1 MFCQKCGANVA
12 EGTSFCPACGNAMGA
27 PVAPAEN
34 FNAATENQNNNDFD
48 ATVAVPFVNGAYQPQ
63 QAPVAPPPFMPV
75 APQPPQKKNTGLKA
89 AIVVVSVIAVAAIV
103 MVILLATGIIG
114 GDKKDSEDATDN
126 EGTTV
131 SQTADDEDSDIII
144 GGTDDI
150 KDKYNKDEEKTTI
163 PSNKDNDANS
173 KKINRG
179 MISGNTYTADYLDL
193 SFTKPEAWQFVSDSE
208 LAQLGEMDESVMN
221 SDVAEYLENNL
232 IFYEMMARTTA
243 GNKNVI
249 IAYESLTATDSED
262 ATVEE
267 YFDGVKLGMD
277 ATGLGYQYSEV
288 KKEKLGNETF
298 HSMLASMN
306 YSGFS
311 VYQKLFVVM
320 KDKVAATIV
329 ITATSEAEIAE
340 IEAMFSK

>member
-12 EGTSFCPACGNAMGA
+12 EGTSFCPACGNAVGA

-75 APQPPQKKNTGLKA
+75 VPQPPQKKNTGLKA
-89 AIVVVSVIAVAAIV
+89 AIAVVSVIAVAAIV

-114 GDKKDSEDATDN
+114 GDKKDGEDATDN

-131 SQTADDEDSDIII
+131 SQVADGEDTDIII
-144 GGTDDI
+144 GET
-150 KDKYNKDEEKTTI
+150 KYNKDEEETKI
-163 PSNKDNDANS
+163 PSNKDNNADS

-179 MISGNTYTADYLDL
+179 TISGNTYTADYLDL
-193 SFTKPEAWQFVSDSE
+193 SFTKPDAWQFVSDSE

-232 IFYEMMARTTA
+232 IFYEMMARTIA

-262 ATVEE
+262 ATVDE

-277 ATGLGYQYSEV
+277 STGLGYQYSEI

-298 HSMLASMN
+298 HSMLTSMN
-306 YSGFS
+306 YGGVS

-320 KDKVAATIV
+320 KDKVAATII
-329 ITATSEAEIAE
+329 ITAASEAEIAE

>member
-12 EGTSFCPACGNAMGA
+12 EGTSFCPACGNAIEA
-27 PVAPAEN
+27 PVAPVVN
-34 FNAATENQNNNDFD
+34 YNAATENQNNNDFD

-89 AIVVVSVIAVAAIV
+89 AIAVVSVIAVVAIV
-103 MVILLATGIIG
+103 MVILLATGVIG
-114 GDKKDSEDATDN
+114 GNKNDDEKTDK

-131 SQTADDEDSDIII
+131 SQTADGEDSDIII
-144 GGTDDI
+144 GETDDI
-150 KDKYNKDEEKTTI
+150 KDKYNKDEEKTTT
-163 PSNKDNDANS
+163 PSIKDDNADS

-179 MISGNTYTADYLDL
+179 TISGNTYTADYLDL
-193 SFTKPEAWQFVSDSE
+193 SFTKPDAWQFVSDSE

-262 ATVEE
+262 ATVDE

-329 ITATSEAEIAE
+329 ITATSEAEVAE

>member
-75 APQPPQKKNTGLKA
+75 APQPPQKKNTGLKV
-89 AIVVVSVIAVAAIV
+89 AIAVVSVIAVAAIV

-114 GDKKDSEDATDN
+114 GDKKDGEDATDN
-126 EGTTV
+126 EGSTV
-131 SQTADDEDSDIII
+131 SQVADGEDTDIII
-144 GGTDDI
+144 GET
-150 KDKYNKDEEKTTI
+150 KYNKDEEETKI
-163 PSNKDNDANS
+163 PSNKDNNADS

-179 MISGNTYTADYLDL
+179 TISGNTYTADYLDL
-193 SFTKPEAWQFVSDSE
+193 SFTKPDAWQFVSDSE

-232 IFYEMMARTTA
+232 IFYEMMARTIA

-262 ATVEE
+262 ATVDE

-277 ATGLGYQYSEV
+277 STGLGYQYSEV

-298 HSMLASMN
+298 HSMLTSMN
-306 YSGFS
+306 YGGVS

>member
-75 APQPPQKKNTGLKA
+75 APQPPQKKNTGLKV
-89 AIVVVSVIAVAAIV
+89 AIAVVSVIAVAAIV

-114 GDKKDSEDATDN
+114 GDKKDSEDTTDN

-131 SQTADDEDSDIII
+131 SQVADGEDTDIII
-144 GGTDDI
+144 GET
-150 KDKYNKDEEKTTI
+150 KYNKDEEETKI
-163 PSNKDNDANS
+163 PSNKDNNADS

-179 MISGNTYTADYLDL
+179 TISGNTYTADYLDL
-193 SFTKPEAWQFVSDSE
+193 SFTKPDAWQFVSDSE
-208 LAQLGEMDESVMN
+208 LAQLAEMDESVMN

-232 IFYEMMARTTA
+232 IFYEMMARTIA

-262 ATVEE
+262 ATVDE

-277 ATGLGYQYSEV
+277 STGLGYQYSEV

-298 HSMLASMN
+298 HSMLTSMN
-306 YSGFS
+306 YGGVS